1 MFIVVLYVWH
11 SFYSAWRKLWNNTRV
26 KIHMLFYE
34 MYIVLIVWHTFY
46 SARRKWRNNARV
58 KIHWL
63 FFNEMHAIIQHT
75 CSLYNI
81 YCLCYWTLN
90 HLVHIIIWLWYSGRK
105 YDDMR
110 EYMEFKMFIVSNQLS
125 LVIKNWN
132 FKQALLTISLYF
144 NQGQL
149 FINTFSFLTF
159 STFIHFIFL
168 FFFFGYNFLFFQ
180 N

>member
-1 MFIVVLYVWH
+1 
-11 SFYSAWRKLWNNTRV
+11 
-26 KIHMLFYE
+26 
-34 MYIVLIVWHTFY
+34 MY
-46 SARRKWRNNARV
+46 
-58 KIHWL
+58 
-63 FFNEMHAIIQHT
+63 AIIQHT

-81 YCLCYWTLN
+81 YCLCFWTLN

-159 STFIHFIFL
+159 YSFHFSFFLFWLQFSFFFKIKIDNFIKLSLFFLKWFLFSL
-168 FFFFGYNFLFFQ
+168 FFFSYFFYSSGILLILHDS
-180 N
+180 

>member
-1 MFIVVLYVWH
+1 
-11 SFYSAWRKLWNNTRV
+11 
-26 KIHMLFYE
+26 
-34 MYIVLIVWHTFY
+34 MY
-46 SARRKWRNNARV
+46 
-58 KIHWL
+58 
-63 FFNEMHAIIQHT
+63 AIIQHT

-168 FFFFGYNFLFFQ
+168 FFFFDYNFLFFFKIKIDNFIKLSFFFFKMMFIQ
-180 N
+180 FIFLFLFLLFIWHTSHPARQLKLKEECWSGKIDFRNL

>member
-1 MFIVVLYVWH
+1 
-11 SFYSAWRKLWNNTRV
+11 
-26 KIHMLFYE
+26 
-34 MYIVLIVWHTFY
+34 MY
-46 SARRKWRNNARV
+46 
-58 KIHWL
+58 
-63 FFNEMHAIIQHT
+63 AIIQHT

-159 STFIHFIFL
+159 YSFHFSFFLFWLQFSFFFKIKIDNFIKLSLFFLKWCLFSL
-168 FFFFGYNFLFFQ
+168 FFFSYFFYSSGILLILHDS
-180 N
+180 